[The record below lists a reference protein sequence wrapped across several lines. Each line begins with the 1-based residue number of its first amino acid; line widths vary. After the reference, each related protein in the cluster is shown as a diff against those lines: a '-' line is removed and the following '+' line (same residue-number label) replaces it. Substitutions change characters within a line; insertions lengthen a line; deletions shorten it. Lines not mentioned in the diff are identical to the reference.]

1 MTLAARRSLALPLA
15 GALLFCASQAR
26 AQAPAVPPA
35 ADKRAC
41 ADAFE
46 TAQLLKSVGKL
57 DEAIAQAAI
66 CGAASCPKTTAVPC
80 AAWQTEWGALLA
92 EVSLEVVDETGAT
105 TQAAS
110 LVVDAKPPLATVPPS
125 LRLSPGPHA
134 FRFSRPGQPDQT
146 ASVVLG
152 ERQRETVRVA
162 FPKAADPQAAVI
174 PVVPP
179 PREAPPPR
187 VPTISWV
194 LGGVGIAG
202 LGAFTGFA
210 IAGRSAQSDLE
221 KTCSPRCSPD
231 EASSA
236 KTKYLIADVGLG
248 VGLVS
253 LAAATYFVLRPPG
266 NAASKAARRAPT
278 FALVPSTNGAGAT
291 LSGRF

>member
-1 MTLAARRSLALPLA
+1 MTRSARRFLALRLA
-15 GALLFCASQAR
+15 GALLFCASHAQ
-26 AQAPAVPPA
+26 AQAPVVPPA
-35 ADKRAC
+35 DGKRAC

-80 AAWQTEWGALLA
+80 TAWQAEWGALLA
-92 EVSLEVVDETGAT
+92 EVSLEVIDETGTT
-105 TQAAS
+105 TQAAG
-110 LVVDAKPPLATVPPS
+110 LVVDAKPPLPTVPS
-125 LRLSPGPHA
+125 SVRVSPGPHA

-146 ASVVLG
+146 ASVVVG
-152 ERQRETVRVA
+152 ERQRETVRVV
-162 FPKAADPQAAVI
+162 FPKTVAAPQASAA

-179 PREAPPPR
+179 PPEAAPSR
-187 VPTISWV
+187 VPTVSWV

-202 LGAFTGFA
+202 LGVFTGFA
-210 IAGRSAQSDLE
+210 IAGRSAQNDLE

-231 EASSA
+231 QASSA

-253 LAAATYFVLRPPG
+253 LAAATYFVLRPPAATK
-266 NAASKAARRAPT
+266 AASRVPT
-278 FALVPSTNGAGAT
+278 FELVPSTSGAGAT